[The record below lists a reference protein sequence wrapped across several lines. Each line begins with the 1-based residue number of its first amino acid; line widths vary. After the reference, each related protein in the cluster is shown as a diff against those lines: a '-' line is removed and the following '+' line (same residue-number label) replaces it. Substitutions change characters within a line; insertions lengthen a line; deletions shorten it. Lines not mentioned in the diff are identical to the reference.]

1 MVERERIVKDIP
13 WYHKYTL
20 GTQLRKKAMQI
31 YQWVSGVIQHKQNRK
46 QWIESLVYAVDNF
59 KCQIQL
65 AKCQL
70 MQAVVSSTACLT
82 IYSRA
87 NLFKRGLKKRVLQ

>member
-1 MVERERIVKDIP
+1 MVELEQIVKNFP

-70 MQAVVSSTACLT
+70 MQAVVRSTAYLA

-87 NLFKRGLKKRVLQ
+87 SLFKKGLKKHVL

>member
-1 MVERERIVKDIP
+1 VVELERIVKDLP

-20 GTQLRKKAMQI
+20 GTQFKKKAMQI

-46 QWIESLVYAVDNF
+46 QWIESLAYAVDNF
-59 KCQIQL
+59 KYQIQI

-70 MQAVVSSTACLT
+70 MQAVVRSIACLA

-87 NLFKRGLKKRVLQ
+87 SLFKRG

>member
-1 MVERERIVKDIP
+1 MVERERIVKNLS

-20 GTQLRKKAMQI
+20 GTKLRKKAMQI
-31 YQWVSGVIQHKQNRK
+31 YQWVLGVIQHKQNRK
-46 QWIESLVYAVDNF
+46 QWIENLVYAVDNF

-70 MQAVVSSTACLT
+70 MQTVVRSTVCLP
-82 IYSRA
+82 IYSQA
-87 NLFKRGLKKRVLQ
+87 SLLKKGG